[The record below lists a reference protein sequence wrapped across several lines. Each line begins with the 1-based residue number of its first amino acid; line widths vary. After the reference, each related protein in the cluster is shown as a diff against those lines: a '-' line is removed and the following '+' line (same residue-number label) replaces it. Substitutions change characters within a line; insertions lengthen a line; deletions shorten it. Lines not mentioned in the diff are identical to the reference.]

1 MIYIRVDGANL
12 EGIGMGHLHRMMD
25 LSHHILKN
33 KGLSPIFIIS
43 GYQETL
49 DSLNRASF
57 KYIEI
62 DNENETNEILEIGQ
76 SAKKDILIID
86 MCDKDEEFVE
96 RLLEKYFVISFDD
109 KLGGAKWSDI
119 VINSVV
125 DSSNE
130 RKNHFCGPKYF
141 LIRPEIAKYNLKYKK
156 INDNVNKLLV
166 CLGGSDPCSVNLMM
180 IDWLEG
186 LDFSGKIDWVLGSSV
201 SGKELIIERL
211 KNLKL
216 DITPKINYIDMGKLY
231 HRSDLCIS
239 AAGFSLYEM
248 ACAGLPALTICLY
261 SHQIPTAKKFE
272 ETGATHNLG
281 YYKDINEVA
290 LKAKLIK
297 FLNDKSQRNSMSR
310 NGKAF
315 VDGLGMERIVE
326 KIDNYINLKMG
337 ETI

>member
-1 MIYIRVDGANL
+1 
-12 EGIGMGHLHRMMD
+12 
-25 LSHHILKN
+25 
-33 KGLSPIFIIS
+33 
-43 GYQETL
+43 
-49 DSLNRASF
+49 
-57 KYIEI
+57 
-62 DNENETNEILEIGQ
+62 
-76 SAKKDILIID
+76 
-86 MCDKDEEFVE
+86 
-96 RLLEKYFVISFDD
+96 
-109 KLGGAKWSDI
+109 
-119 VINSVV
+119 
-125 DSSNE
+125 
-130 RKNHFCGPKYF
+130 
-141 LIRPEIAKYNLKYKK
+141 
-156 INDNVNKLLV
+156 
-166 CLGGSDPCSVNLMM
+166 
-180 IDWLEG
+180 
-186 LDFSGKIDWVLGSSV
+186 
-201 SGKELIIERL
+201 
-211 KNLKL
+211 
-216 DITPKINYIDMGKLY
+216 MGKLY